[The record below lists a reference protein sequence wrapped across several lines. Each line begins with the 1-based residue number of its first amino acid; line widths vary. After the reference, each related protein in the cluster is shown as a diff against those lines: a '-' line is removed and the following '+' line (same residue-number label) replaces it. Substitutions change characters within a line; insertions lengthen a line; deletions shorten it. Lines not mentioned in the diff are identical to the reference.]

1 MRAYDPVA
9 MENAKA
15 LLPEVEYVDGVY
27 EAAAGADA
35 VLLLTQWNEFKQ
47 VDLGRVARGMRRA
60 DPRRRAQSATTRPRR
75 AAMALSTLASGGAD
89 RRAPGRRGLV

>member
-1 MRAYDPVA
+1 VRAYDPVA
-9 MENAKA
+9 MANAKA

-47 VDLGRVARGMRRA
+47 VDLGRVARGMRRPILIDGRNLY
-60 DPRRRAQSATTRPRR
+60 DPAEARRH
-75 AAMALSTLASGGAD
+75 
-89 RRAPGRRGLV
+89 GLVYAGVGRC